1 MRLLLDTHVVIW
13 SVLDSKQ
20 LPESVRQHIS
30 NPANRCFVS
39 MASLWEMSI
48 KHSLGRLE
56 FNMPLADMYHVI
68 GESGFDLLPIGPS
81 HLLHN
86 ATLAFHRQDPFDRLI
101 IAQAFDEHMTVVTKD
116 RKFVRY
122 GVPLIWK

>member
-1 MRLLLDTHVVIW
+1 MKLLIDTHA
-13 SVLDSKQ
+13 VLWYITNSRS
-20 LPESVRQHIS
+20 LPDDVRQQMET
-30 NPANRCFVS
+30 ADNRCFVS

-48 KHSLGRLE
+48 KHSLGRLD
-56 FNMPLADMYHVI
+56 FDMPLADMYHVI

-86 ATLAFHRQDPFDRLI
+86 ATLAFHHQDPFDRLI

-122 GVPLIWK
+122 GVPLLWK